1 MKKIKDKT
9 LWCIG
14 SDRLLNQKERYGV
27 DYYDGF
33 MYSDCGDIILG
44 VLNKNRAQFSPMFLE
59 KSKPMITC
67 VPYIIGKPVEHCPL
81 L

>member
-1 MKKIKDKT
+1 MKKIKDRV

-14 SDRLLNQKERYGV
+14 HDRLVSQ
-27 DYYDGF
+27 DTYDGF

-44 VLNKNRAQFSPMFLE
+44 VVNKHRNQFSPMFLE
-59 KSKPMITC
+59 KSKPMIPC